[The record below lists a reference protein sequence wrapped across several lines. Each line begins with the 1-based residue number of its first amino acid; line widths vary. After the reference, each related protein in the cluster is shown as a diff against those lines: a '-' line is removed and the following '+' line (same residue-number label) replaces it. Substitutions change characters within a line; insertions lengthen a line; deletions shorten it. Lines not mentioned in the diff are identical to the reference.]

1 MDRALNTSVCPPQR
15 RAQVQRR
22 SRRGFALMDA
32 IVAGILLAIGMIAV
46 LGVSGH
52 ALTMQ
57 RRGEID
63 IRAAAALDE
72 LLSLVL
78 TEGPVDFE
86 DLHPTRGK
94 FDAGS
99 PYEDFEYEIDIA
111 PGGAGVPAHIVVS
124 LVHDS
129 GRAYSIETR
138 IAEKRGEEPDPV
150 REPYEPLDR
159 AARWEERRAA
169 REGATEDAP

>member
-1 MDRALNTSVCPPQR
+1 MGAALRHAMHGARARGPR
-15 RAQVQRR
+15 RT
-22 SRRGFALMDA
+22 RGFALMDA
-32 IVAGILLAIGMIAV
+32 IIAGILLAIGMIAV

-72 LLSLVL
+72 LMSLVL

-86 DLHPTRGK
+86 DLHPSSGR
-94 FDAGS
+94 FDADS
-99 PYEDFEYEIDIA
+99 PYADFEYEISIA
-111 PGGAGVPAHIVVS
+111 QGGSGVPAHVSVS

-129 GRAYSIETR
+129 GRTYALETR

-159 AARWEERRAA
+159 EGRWEERRAQ
-169 REGATEDAP
+169 REGETSDEP

>member
-1 MDRALNTSVCPPQR
+1 MRPSR
-15 RAQVQRR
+15 RRLR
-22 SRRGFALMDA
+22 SAHRGFALMDA
-32 IVAGILLAIGMIAV
+32 IIAGILLAIGMIAV

-52 ALTMQ
+52 ALGLQ

-78 TEGPVDFE
+78 TEGPVDFG
-86 DLHPTRGK
+86 DLHPSRGR
-94 FDAGS
+94 FEAGS
-99 PYEDFEYEIDIA
+99 PYDDFEYEITIA
-111 PGGAGVPAHIVVS
+111 QGGAGVPAHVSVS

-159 AARWEERRAA
+159 AARWEERRAQ
-169 REGATEDAP
+169 REGEAADEP

>member
-1 MDRALNTSVCPPQR
+1 MVQALNSNARRFKR
-15 RAQVQRR
+15 RAPAHQL

-94 FDAGS
+94 FEAGT
-99 PYEDFEYEIDIA
+99 PYDDFEYEIDIA